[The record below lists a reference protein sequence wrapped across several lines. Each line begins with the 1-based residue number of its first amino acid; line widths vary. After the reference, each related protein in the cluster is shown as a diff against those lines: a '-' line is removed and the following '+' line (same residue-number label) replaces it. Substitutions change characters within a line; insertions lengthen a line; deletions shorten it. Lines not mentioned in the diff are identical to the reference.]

1 MAVFTLFD
9 SVIRDLMNGVIDLH
23 ADVFKMALT
32 NVAPDAANNEV
43 FGSITEIAA
52 GNGYLAGG
60 LTLAGLAVTET
71 GPGTGIW
78 QWTFDDATFT
88 AVGGSIG
95 PFRWTV
101 VYDFSVA
108 LPAMPL
114 VGYLDYGVA
123 TTLTAGNIFTVA
135 VGASGV
141 LRAQEA

>member
-78 QWTFDDATFT
+78 QWFFDDATFT
-88 AVGGSIG
+88 AVGGPIG
-95 PFRWTV
+95 PFRYVV
-101 VYDFSVA
+101 VYDFTIAVP
-108 LPAMPL
+108 LRPL
-114 VGYLDYGVA
+114 VGFLDYGVSA
-123 TTLTAGNIFTVA
+123 TLANGSRLTVD
-135 VGASGV
+135 VGTTGA
-141 LRAQEA
+141 LQAQEV